1 MSNKVSPLWH
11 VRLTLWVCF
20 GGFTA
25 AMKCL
30 EEAETSFNIPHFID
44 NISRLHPPT
53 GKVLGITSRC
63 AQHVLF
69 KKLEISTR
77 NENSSYI

>member
-1 MSNKVSPLWH
+1 MSNKVSPLLH
-11 VRLTLWVCF
+11 VRLTLWVSF

-53 GKVLGITSRC
+53 GKVLGITST
-63 AQHVLF
+63 L
-69 KKLEISTR
+69 KKIKIS
-77 NENSSYI
+77 